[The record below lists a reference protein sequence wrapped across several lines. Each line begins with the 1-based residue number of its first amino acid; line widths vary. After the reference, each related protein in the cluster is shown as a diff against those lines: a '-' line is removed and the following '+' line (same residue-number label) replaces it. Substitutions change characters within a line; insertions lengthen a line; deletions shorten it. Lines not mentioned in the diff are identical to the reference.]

1 MLQDVYLVYW
11 AYAWLA
17 KRYENTHSMTDGG
30 STSPSKSLHVLSL
43 DVFPD
48 HPSPGRGVAPGALC
62 VYVMQQG
69 AGHPRVF
76 RERWTGLLWEGL
88 PSSLFPSL
96 WILQGP
102 NHGGS
107 STYSDVVIKKWVHKK
122 HDKLMPDFPNI
133 CGFWQNI
140 LTALDQSWHPE
151 HFFCTHCG
159 NLFGTEGQITCIL
172 YHCR

>member
-1 MLQDVYLVYW
+1 MV
-11 AYAWLA
+11 
-17 KRYENTHSMTDGG
+17 GG
-30 STSPSKSLHVLSL
+30 DLNIVAVVLSNQGG
-43 DVFPD
+43 DG
-48 HPSPGRGVAPGALC
+48 HGAHMAPRALC
-62 VYVMQQG
+62 VHTLSRG
-69 AGHPRVF
+69 DRFKKLLWAWRAA
-76 RERWTGLLWEGL
+76 LLWEGL